1 MNRNKDFIKNTLILF
16 VGKFTSQFMS
26 LLLIPLFT
34 HFLTTGDYGTVDLLQ
49 TFISLFIP
57 VLSLRIDS
65 AVFRYLIDCRNDT
78 LEKISIITNSI
89 LVLIFG
95 IFLSIALGMLLSCF
109 FSINYLFASI
119 VNLVALITSSVL
131 MQIQR
136 GLGKNKEYSICCV
149 IIGITTLIL
158 NVLFIVIFKKDAESI
173 LWASSLANFLGVL
186 YILSNLRIK
195 EFIRMNSLSK
205 KKLKMLLKFSLP
217 MIPDYLSGWIVNVS
231 DRAIVSYVLGTAV
244 NGIYTVSS
252 KFSNI
257 LNSIF
262 SIVNMSWQETA
273 SIHINDK
280 DCDEYFSLMI
290 NNMIK
295 IFSTIGLLMLV
306 MLPLF
311 YNYIIGES
319 FKESYIYIPIL
330 IYANSWRVLV
340 GTTNGIYIALKK
352 TKEVAN
358 TTIVAAIINLL
369 IHLSLIKIIGLYAAC
384 ISTLAAYM
392 IMGLYRYFDCR
403 KYVKIRLDWKYVLE
417 FTLIYLIATIIYL
430 YNDKI
435 INVLSFVII
444 CIYGLMRAK
453 KIVIITVKSVKPE
466 NKFIKKFKAK

>member
-1 MNRNKDFIKNTLILF
+1 MDRNKSFIKNTLILF

-34 HFLTTGDYGTVDLLQ
+34 HFLTTSDYGTIDLLQ

-65 AVFRYLIDCRNDT
+65 AVFRYLIDCRDDEQ
-78 LEKISIITNSI
+78 EKVVIITNTLAVLLFGII
-89 LVLIFG
+89 LCVILGVIVG
-95 IFLSIALGMLLSCF
+95 IFLNV
-109 FSINYLFASI
+109 NYIFASI
-119 VNLVALITSSVL
+119 VNLIVLIMSSVL

-136 GLGKNKEYSICCV
+136 GLGKNKEYSICCI
-149 IIGITTLIL
+149 IIGVATLIL
-158 NVLFIVIFKKDAESI
+158 NVIFIVIFKFGAESI
-173 LWASSLANFLGVL
+173 LWASTIANLLGVA
-186 YILSNLRIK
+186 YILINMHIGKYIK
-195 EFIRMNSLSK
+195 LNSLSK
-205 KKLKMLLKFSLP
+205 CKLKTLLKFSLP

-231 DRAIVSYVLGTAV
+231 DRAIVSYVLGTAL
-244 NGIYTVSS
+244 NGVYTVSS

-273 SIHINDK
+273 SIHIK
-280 DCDEYFSLMI
+280 DVDRDEYFSQMI

-306 MLPLF
+306 SLPLV
-311 YNYIIGES
+311 YDYIVGAS
-319 FKESYIYIPIL
+319 FKESFVYIPIL

-358 TTIVAAIINLL
+358 TTIVAAILNLIIHFAL
-369 IHLSLIKIIGLYAAC
+369 IRRIGLYAAC

-392 IMGLYRYFDCR
+392 IMGLYRYFDCK
-403 KYVKIRLDWKYVLE
+403 KYLKIKLNWKYILE
-417 FTLIYLIATIIYL
+417 FSIIYLISTFFYL
-430 YNDKI
+430 YNNSLINI
-435 INVLSFVII
+435 ISFLII
-444 CIYGLMRAK
+444 CFYGFFKMK
-453 KIVIITVKSVKPE
+453 KILLSTFKEIKHKSLKCKV
-466 NKFIKKFKAK
+466 ND